1 MTALAERIESLE
13 AEVKELR
20 ELVRPMHREHAEAIQ
35 QTRAET
41 KRAIGTV
48 ASRGP
53 NPNLRG

>member
-1 MTALAERIESLE
+1 MTALAERVEALE

-20 ELVRPMHREHAEAIQ
+20 ELVRSLHSQQTEALH
-35 QTRAET
+35 QTRADT
-41 KRAIGTV
+41 KRAIGVV